1 MNRLQMKVRTRL
13 KLAMLLGMFSGAVCA
28 YDVPFASQ
36 PPALDGAPSDAAW
49 ASGEWVPMDEL
60 MWGTQPASDDF
71 SGRYK
76 LVWTADHLYL
86 LAEIADDVLYDS
98 HPDPLDQYWED
109 DALEV
114 FIDADASGGD
124 HLFSYNAFAYHISLD
139 NQAADMGPFSSEED
153 RQAEKR
159 NVRLFPDH
167 VQSVWKR
174 SGDEPYKMYWEVRL
188 TVMGDD
194 FQDSYEDGQEP
205 AQPVRLKP
213 GMTLGF
219 MLAYCD
225 SDGKTEGGGREHFMG
240 DVEIEPVDGDRNLG
254 YIDASVFGHITL
266 VE

>member
-1 MNRLQMKVRTRL
+1 MKKQLFRL
-13 KLAMLLGMFSGAVCA
+13 KSMVLLGLFSGMVSAL
-28 YDVPFASQ
+28 DVPFTDQ
-36 PPALDGAPSDAAW
+36 PPVLDGDPSDAAW
-49 ASGEWVPMDEL
+49 TGGQWVPMDKL
-60 MWGTQPASDDF
+60 MWGTLPGKEDF
-71 SGRYK
+71 SGRYQ

-86 LAEIADDVLYDS
+86 LAEITDDILHDS

-139 NQAADMGPFSSEED
+139 NQAADMGPFLSEQD
-153 RQAEKR
+153 RQVEKR
-159 NVRLFPDH
+159 NVRLFPEH

-174 SGDEPYKMYWEVRL
+174 SPDEPYKVYWEVRI

-194 FQDSYEDGQEP
+194 FRDSYAEGQKA
-205 AQPVRLKP
+205 AQPVRLKA

-225 SDGKTEGGGREHFMG
+225 SDGKSENGGREHFMG
-240 DVEIEPVDGDRNLG
+240 DVEIEPVNGDRNLG

-266 VE
+266 R